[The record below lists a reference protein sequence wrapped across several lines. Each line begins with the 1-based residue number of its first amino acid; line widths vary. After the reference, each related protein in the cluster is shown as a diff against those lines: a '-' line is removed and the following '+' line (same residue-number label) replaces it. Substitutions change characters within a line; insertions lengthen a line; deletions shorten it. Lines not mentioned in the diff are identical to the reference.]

1 MGDKRKTEGDNSMKA
16 LLIGIF
22 AGAVLCGASLAQN
35 ATQPSTN
42 DTMPQSQQN
51 PATTQ
56 SAQSSSEPASQA
68 PRIAPGSVI
77 PIELTKS
84 IDAKKVKAGDQVEAK
99 VTQDLKA
106 GNGEVVVP
114 KDTQVVGHITEAHIR
129 NKEQKESQV
138 GIAFGRAVMK
148 TGGEVPLPMSI
159 QAIIA
164 SPTSNA
170 DNSNANGESA
180 APPAYGPTAGGMG
193 PSNNSGRS
201 AGMGTPTPRP
211 TTPVG
216 ESSTSS
222 QTERTDHQPVTG
234 NTQGVVGIANLK
246 LSMAT
251 NPKEGSIVSSEKNN
265 VKLQSGTLMLL
276 RVNP

>member
-1 MGDKRKTEGDNSMKA
+1 MKA
-16 LLIGIF
+16 LLTGIF

-42 DTMPQSQQN
+42 DTMPQSQQS

-106 GNGEVVVP
+106 ENGEVVVP
-114 KDTQVVGHITEAHIR
+114 KDTQVVGRITEAQIR
-129 NKEQKESQV
+129 TKEQKESQV
-138 GIAFGRAVMK
+138 GIAFGHAVMK

-193 PSNNSGRS
+193 PGNNSGRS

-211 TTPVG
+211 STPVG

-222 QTERTDHQPVTG
+222 QTERTGHQPVTG